1 MLISYLQQK
10 NEQKDVFLL
19 IKLQAH
25 FKDVKTKSNRSNSST
40 LSNKSKEKWK
50 FKKTYHTVNTCIDL
64 AENEIID
71 WKNGEN
77 E

>member
-1 MLISYLQQK
+1 MFF
-10 NEQKDVFLL
+10 FL
-19 IKLQAH
+19 
-25 FKDVKTKSNRSNSST
+25 SNSELTSRMSKLNLT
-40 LSNKSKEKWK
+40 DPIVQHFQIKSKEKWK
-50 FKKTYHTVNTCIDL
+50 FKKTYHTVDTCIDL

>member
-1 MLISYLQQK
+1 MFF
-10 NEQKDVFLL
+10 FL
-19 IKLQAH
+19 
-25 FKDVKTKSNRSNSST
+25 SNSELTSRMSKLNLT
-40 LSNKSKEKWK
+40 DPIVQPFQIKSKEKWK
-50 FKKTYHTVNTCIDL
+50 FKKTYHTVDTCIDL